1 MRTMAPLKLIC
12 LSHLSDLFEGG
23 FFFLTDF
30 QFCRILSSNRRA
42 RIVNK
47 AFSPFGHWTSCR
59 VNGNSNSNSVLT
71 DIPNDQ
77 MSYCTAY
84 RSCHIMY
91 NWHASDFDLHMS
103 MSQIHHPNQRLVA
116 FKAASVAVLL
126 VKSGGGQEYVEVF
139 MQGLRDACAEWGDRL
154 GNGAFSHPPLWWCTC
169 TLDRH
174 WTEPEGNNF
183 SFFTPKLFSHQ
194 TFWSFHDVSARLRRS
209 VCMYKYLKGW
219 PVVG

>member
-1 MRTMAPLKLIC
+1 
-12 LSHLSDLFEGG
+12 
-23 FFFLTDF
+23 
-30 QFCRILSSNRRA
+30 
-42 RIVNK
+42 
-47 AFSPFGHWTSCR
+47 
-59 VNGNSNSNSVLT
+59 
-71 DIPNDQ
+71 
-77 MSYCTAY
+77 
-84 RSCHIMY
+84 MY

-103 MSQIHHPNQRLVA
+103 MSQIHHPGSSQSTSFQNFVA

-126 VKSGGGQEYVEVF
+126 VKNGGAGISRGVLN

-183 SFFTPKLFSHQ
+183 SLFFPFTPKLFSHQ

-219 PVVG
+219 PVAG